1 MPGIVS
7 DITDLSSQ
15 LDAYLQQACIE
26 FQTQSNKQLKESR
39 EQILALKEME
49 SLKDNQ
55 REQIDT
61 LLGELSIE
69 RRGDSI
75 DNLRDMVNTYSAF
88 YLPQGTVNSIENRVK
103 AMAESNAPAV
113 SEETTTTVNS
123 PSYTPTRLRM
133 KTRITSRAD
142 LQAVID
148 QLTQLL
154 GKVDDNSP
162 VEFIF

>member
-1 MPGIVS
+1 MMCARCIMADVANPDVPGIVS

-69 RRGDSI
+69 
-75 DNLRDMVNTYSAF
+75 
-88 YLPQGTVNSIENRVK
+88 
-103 AMAESNAPAV
+103 
-113 SEETTTTVNS
+113 
-123 PSYTPTRLRM
+123 
-133 KTRITSRAD
+133 
-142 LQAVID
+142 
-148 QLTQLL
+148 
-154 GKVDDNSP
+154 
-162 VEFIF
+162 